1 MINLNFSQ
9 KAEYKLFNDQ
19 TYEYIRM
26 YGIPCKLI
34 LTKKCGRDGV
44 FGDYTHYEVDNAK
57 AFQIY
62 GLPEN
67 AESFD
72 TQQYMFED
80 YGISD
85 YNTCNIFVSTY
96 DFDEKHSNLKLNEI
110 IGNFVVLPSGK
121 VMEITHVDYMT
132 PHLNN
137 LFAYADR
144 KSVYKLTLDPYE
156 FRVQDQINHEE
167 LKHNDPEFKDSSEV
181 DQTVQNNVKIVSDEI
196 LDDATKKYSEV
207 LKTGDPSSL
216 ADLFNDL
223 KETEEDKED
232 NSNNSKYD
240 ALDGYFDRLVKIK
253 EDVDKETV
261 ELTGVNE
268 KVVEDIKPNTII
280 EKTSAESTAETHLNP
295 KTQTELKTDG
305 PIETLNKPQTIHS
318 VPNKLADLNNISALP
333 NQKLSATPIYPKRKV
348 SKYTGF

>member
-57 AFQIY
+57 TFQIY

-67 AESFD
+67 PEGFD
-72 TQQYMFED
+72 MQQYMFED

-121 VMEITHVDYMT
+121 VMEITSVDYMT
-132 PHLNN
+132 PHVNN

-156 FRVQDQINHEE
+156 FRVQDNINHEE
-167 LKHNDPEFKDSSEV
+167 LKHSDPEFKDSSEV
-181 DQTVQNNVKIVSDEI
+181 EMSNDTKIVY
-196 LDDATKKYSEV
+196 DDVLEEARDKYTEAIQS
-207 LKTGDPSSL
+207 GDQDSITE
-216 ADLFNDL
+216 LFNDL
-223 KETEEDKED
+223 EETTESPY
-232 NSNNSKYD
+232 N
-240 ALDGYFDRLVKIK
+240 ALDNYFDRLIKVK
-253 EDVDKETV
+253 EDVDKEAT
-261 ELTGVNE
+261 ELTGSNQ
-268 KVVEDIKPNTII
+268 KVVEDT
-280 EKTSAESTAETHLNP
+280 EKDTEIVEETQEETHLNP
-295 KTQTELKTDG
+295 KTPTELKEEA
-305 PIETLNKPQTIHS
+305 PIKTLNTVSTTK
-318 VPNKLADLNNISALP
+318 VPNRLQDLNNISGLP
-333 NQKLSATPIYPKRKV
+333 QQQTTNSPIYPKRKV

>member
-9 KAEYKLFNDQ
+9 KAEYKLHNDM

-26 YGIPCKLI
+26 YGIACKLI

-57 AFQIY
+57 TFQIY

-67 AESFD
+67 SEGFD
-72 TQQYMFED
+72 VQQYMFED

-121 VMEITHVDYMT
+121 VMEITSVDYMT
-132 PHLNN
+132 PHVNN

-156 FRVQDQINHEE
+156 FRVQDNINHEE
-167 LKHNDPEFKDSSEV
+167 LNMQDVNTEIRS
-181 DQTVQNNVKIVSDEI
+181 SDEVKTDSI
-196 LDDATKKYSEV
+196 LEDSREQYSQSIE
-207 LKTGDPSSL
+207 TGKIDNL
-216 ADLFNDL
+216 LDDL
-223 KETEEDKED
+223 KETE
-232 NSNNSKYD
+232 NYN
-240 ALDGYFDRLVKIK
+240 ALDNYFERLVKVK
-253 EDVDKETV
+253 EDVDNEAV
-261 ELTGVNE
+261 ELTGNNITVKTKVEKDVSVIEEEVN
-268 KVVEDIKPNTII
+268 D
-280 EKTSAESTAETHLNP
+280 HLNP
-295 KTQTELKTDG
+295 QTPTYLKEKG
-305 PIETLNKPQTIHS
+305 PIQS
-318 VPNKLADLNNISALP
+318 LNNISKIKV
-333 NQKLSATPIYPKRKV
+333 QETVDKPIYPKRKV
-348 SKYTGF
+348 SKFTGF